1 MKPIACEK
9 AFTCLTKTSTRE
21 AAWGNSYKQ
30 TAPTLTPSVYM
41 MWFLLRNKS
50 RQFLEPGWFGGGGRG
65 RIGEGKEVVSMA
77 TGGGRAGGQAV
88 LRTASIRPRLHFCL
102 LFFAGLWPRISC
114 DMSQTGSSCSRVSD
128 FHTIFHRSTFTRHCW
143 SLMLRPSAWMD
154 ERSPNLDCVWDS
166 LT

>member
-77 TGGGRAGGQAV
+77 TGGGRAG
-88 LRTASIRPRLHFCL
+88 RLFSEQHPS
-102 LFFAGLWPRISC
+102 APA
-114 DMSQTGSSCSRVSD
+114 
-128 FHTIFHRSTFTRHCW
+128 STFACCFLLVSGPESVVTC
-143 SLMLRPSAWMD
+143 LRLAAAAPGSQIFTPSSTGVPLPDTAGH
-154 ERSPNLDCVWDS
+154 
-166 LT
+166 